1 MRTAL
6 ITALTMGAIAVA
18 GSAGAIAQSPASL
31 KAITVAPSGPAARMV
46 TVATAGAPFRAV
58 YVCDQVTPG
67 CVRAHRASRHVW
79 QATLSATDSSSDYS
93 IGVLARARGRYVT
106 KHVGTAP
113 AAPVSPHN
121 GI

>member
-6 ITALTMGAIAVA
+6 ITALTMGALAVA
-18 GSAGAIAQSPASL
+18 GSAGAAAQSPARL
-31 KAITVAPSGPAARMV
+31 KAISVAPSGPAARTV

-67 CVRAHRASRHVW
+67 CVRAHRTSPHVW
-79 QATLSATDSSSDYS
+79 HAMLAATDPSSDYS
-93 IGVLARARGRYVT
+93 IGVIARAHGSYVT
-106 KHVGTAP
+106 KHVGNAP
-113 AAPVSPHN
+113 ATPVSPHN